1 MSNQYAIEKAEELQA
16 ENEQLTRELDA
27 ATRRSITEKL
37 EHAKLWQE
45 YREASAILDR
55 IPPEILN
62 QLRKESRAVQ
72 RDKPEDLC
80 H

>member
-16 ENEQLTRELDA
+16 ENTQQTRELDA

-37 EHAKLWQE
+37 GHTKLWQE
-45 YREASAILDR
+45 YREARAILDQ
-55 IPPEILN
+55 ILPEILN
-62 QLRKESRAVQ
+62 QLRKESRAIQ
-72 RDKPEDLC
+72 WDTPEDLC

>member
-16 ENEQLTRELDA
+16 ENAQQTRELDA

-45 YREASAILDR
+45 YREARAILDQ
-55 IPPEILN
+55 ILPEILN
-62 QLRKESRAVQ
+62 QLRKESRAIQ
-72 RDKPEDLC
+72 WDTPEDLC